1 MTMNADELQ
10 RPDLTITEAAKAAR
24 VDRRTIRR
32 RLDSDTFPN
41 AYRQGPDGPWKI
53 PVGDLIAA
61 GLPLHK
67 SQPER
72 APAPAPTM
80 LFDATE
86 LDRLRDENTDLRRRA
101 EVAEAVAAERLLR
114 AENAELALR
123 ALTAPTTGTD
133 VAHVVPTSP
142 GTPPANAEQARRRW
156 WNRR

>member
-1 MTMNADELQ
+1 MTDELQ

-32 RLDSDTFPN
+32 RLDADTFPN

-53 PVGDLIAA
+53 PVGDLITA
-61 GLPLHK
+61 GFPLHK
-67 SQPER
+67 SEPER
-72 APAPAPTM
+72 APAPAPT
-80 LFDATE
+80 LLDNTE
-86 LDRLRDENTDLRRRA
+86 LDRLRDENAELRRRA

-123 ALTAPTTGTD
+123 ALTAPTAGTD
-133 VAHVVPTSP
+133 VAHVVPSSRR
-142 GTPPANAEQARRRW
+142 GTPPPNAEQARRRW